1 MKGLI
6 GETECHLQAYCAGRS
21 FGSVNWK
28 EPLEVREDRTRGRD
42 SHRFLAKGWTATGQQ
57 RFFGSPPSPS
67 RLWHSCYVPFRS
79 APVGLI
85 QKCDF
90 WSTTGPDL
98 VLNPHQWFTWVSRP
112 LPLPT
117 HTYLNTNIP
126 PPQRATSSLTHNETL
141 EEVAEA
147 RWYQDDNEM
156 CHLLNIC

>member
-6 GETECHLQAYCAGRS
+6 GETERHLQAYCAGRS

-42 SHRFLAKGWTATGQQ
+42 SHRFLAKGWTATGQE

-67 RLWHSCYVPFRS
+67 HLWHSCYVPFRS

-98 VLNPHQWFTWVSRP
+98 VLNPHQWFTWVPRP

-117 HTYLNTNIP
+117 HIP
-126 PPQRATSSLTHNETL
+126 QHKHTSSTESYLLFDTQWDFRRGCRSK
-141 EEVAEA
+141 VIP
-147 RWYQDDNEM
+147 RW
-156 CHLLNIC
+156 